1 MLTST
6 SFLLGRLDRGP
17 VMMGFSVKTL
27 WERLVEVLPRALP
40 PVTSRSLLE
49 GILTVRKRDLMGFSA
64 LPETDRVTV
73 TSGAGGTPRVDLVR
87 LGLKS
92 ESMLD

>member
-1 MLTST
+1 
-6 SFLLGRLDRGP
+6 
-17 VMMGFSVKTL
+17 
-27 WERLVEVLPRALP
+27 
-40 PVTSRSLLE
+40 
-49 GILTVRKRDLMGFSA
+49 MGFSA